1 MKWFSIVILILYS
14 LIYVI
19 VNLVLKNQLILNYI
33 NFILGIGVVFLINLF
48 MIKKFKY
55 LDEILE
61 DSKKI
66 KDGNLNHKIFIKG
79 TGSFS
84 NLASNINSVVDLANE
99 CVVDNIKSDIV
110 ISNFLKEVSLNNNIE
125 KKDLD
130 SILYKVT
137 SSANPILE
145 PIDLNV
151 FINDILAYYK
161 TDFEV
166 NNLDLK
172 YSSSENNLVIN
183 SDKNL
188 LYQVLTIL
196 VSNIL
201 KHSLDNT
208 KVYIQLQSIENNIYL
223 SLKNISKD
231 EINLITIRDLN
242 NSNIRLC
249 ENILALQNII
259 FNVEIEASLFKS
271 TLIFQT

>member
-1 MKWFSIVILILYS
+1 MKWLSIVILILYS